1 MKVETLEKVTDPS
14 AMPASWLI
22 ESLVSVQVLAK
33 RAVAVELKFPAVGL
47 ASR

>member
-1 MKVETLEKVTDPS
+1 M
-14 AMPASWLI
+14 SWLI

-33 RAVAVELKFPAVGL
+33 RALAVVLKFAAVGF